1 MPQKII
7 LDVDTGTD
15 DAVALMTA
23 ALSPDIE
30 LIGATTVN
38 GNCPVDVCTN
48 NTLRVFDYIG
58 VNIPVFEGHA
68 LPMVATL
75 TPGRK
80 PNMPRKEPS
89 TVHGHYLDLPAPTSQ
104 KQPQHAVDWLI
115 ETYMQSA
122 GDIILVPVGPL
133 TNIAMAIR
141 KEPRIVEKI
150 PEMVIMGGGHEV
162 VNSTPSAEFN
172 IWVDPEAARIV
183 MQCGVPIRLVTLDAT
198 HQALF
203 SLETCARLREIG
215 TPAAVASAIVAER
228 RVEAYNRWQPMKVID
243 SAPIHDALAV
253 CAIIDPSVIE
263 TVFVYVDVETQGEL
277 TDGRTVCDTHHRSG
291 KAPNVHVALNTD
303 SDKFVAMMMEILART
318 AP

>member
-15 DAVALMTA
+15 DAVALMAA
-23 ALSPDIE
+23 ALSPDLE
-30 LIGATTVN
+30 LVGATSVN
-38 GNCPVDVCTN
+38 GNCPVDICTE

-58 VNIPVFEGHA
+58 VDVPVYEGYA

-89 TVHGHYLDLPAPTSQ
+89 TVHGHYLNLPPAKSQ
-104 KQPQHAVDWLI
+104 KKEQHAVDWLI
-115 ETYMQSA
+115 ETYLQSD

-141 KEPRIVEKI
+141 KEPRILEKI
-150 PEMVIMGGGHEV
+150 PELVIMGGGHEV
-162 VNSTPSAEFN
+162 VNITPSAEFN
-172 IWVDPEAARIV
+172 IWVDPEAARVV
-183 MQCGVPIRLVTLDAT
+183 MNCGRPIRLITLDAT

-203 SLETCARLREIG
+203 SRETCAKLREMS
-215 TPAAVASAIVAER
+215 TPAATASAVMAEHR
-228 RVEAYNRWQPMKVID
+228 IEAYNKWQPMKEFD

-253 CAIIDPSVIE
+253 CAIIDPSVVD
-263 TVFVYVDVETQGEL
+263 TVLAYVDVETQGEL
-277 TDGRTVCDTHHRSG
+277 TDGRTVCDLHRRSG
-291 KAPNVHVALNTD
+291 QEPNVHVALTTD
-303 SDKFVAMMMEILART
+303 SDKFAAMMMDILGRT
-318 AP
+318 AD